1 MWLNQRALNLAELQ
15 GMLVGLRVADPDLN
29 LIVRG
34 DAQTPYARIR
44 PVLAACQQA
53 NVLKV
58 DLATEVA
65 AP

>member
-1 MWLNQRALNLAELQ
+1 MLA
-15 GMLVGLRVADPDLN
+15 GLRVADPDLN
-29 LIVRG
+29 VIVRG
-34 DAQTPYARIR
+34 DAQMPYARIR

>member
-1 MWLNQRALNLAELQ
+1 MQIAELPP
-15 GMLVGLRVADPDLN
+15 LLAGLRVADPDLN

-34 DAQTPYARIR
+34 DAQMPYTRVR

-58 DLATEVA
+58 DLATEA
-65 AP
+65 ATP